1 MDKKTKA
8 IVAIVAA
15 VVILAAI
22 AAGFYIFKTQ
32 QQLEELTAISQIEK
46 EELED
51 EFMQLSIQYE
61 GYKLNVNNDS
71 LADKLENERIKVQRL
86 IEELKTTKASNGRR
100 IAELKKELS
109 TVRGVLRTY
118 IAQVDSLNK
127 LNIQLKEENKAVVEK
142 YQKITASA
150 TELKKQKEAL
160 SEKVTLASKLDAV
173 SIKVEALTGR
183 NRDTERISRAE
194 KIKLDFLITKNI
206 TAPIGEK
213 TIYVRILKPDNTA
226 LTKNRGDLFKYEDQ
240 EIEYSMKKL
249 IEYTGEEQT
258 VEMFWFIEEFLNP
271 GEYRVD
277 IFADGNLIGQKS
289 FELKK

>member
-1 MDKKTKA
+1 MDKKTKN
-8 IVAIVAA
+8 IVAIAAAA
-15 VVILAAI
+15 VLLAAI
-22 AAGFYIFKTQ
+22 GAGFYIFKTQ
-32 QQLEELTAISQIEK
+32 QQLDELTAISQIEK
-46 EELED
+46 EELEE

-86 IEELKTTKASNGRR
+86 LEELKTTKASNARR
-100 IAELKKELS
+100 ITELKKELT

-118 IAQVDSLNK
+118 IMQVDSLNK
-127 LNIQLKEENKAVVEK
+127 INIKLKEENKAVVQK
-142 YQKITASA
+142 YQQITASA
-150 TELKKQKEAL
+150 TVLKKEKEEL
-160 SEKVTLASKLDAV
+160 TEKVTLASKLDAV
-173 SIKVEALTGR
+173 SVKVEALTGR

-213 TIYVRILKPDNTA
+213 TIYVRILKPDNSA
-226 LTKNRGDLFKYEDQ
+226 LTKSRDHLFEYEDQ
-240 EIEYSMKKL
+240 EIEYSMKKQ
-249 IEYTGEEQT
+249 IEYTGEEQP
-258 VEMFWFIEEFLNP
+258 VEMFWFIEEFLYP

>member
-118 IAQVDSLNK
+118 VAQVDSLNK
-127 LNIQLKEENKAVVEK
+127 LNIKLKEENKAVVEK

-150 TELKKQKEAL
+150 SELKKQKEAL
-160 SEKVTLASKLDAV
+160 TEKVTLASKLDAV

-183 NRDTERISRAE
+183 NRDTEKISRAE

-213 TIYVRILKPDNTA
+213 TIYVRIMKPDNSA

-258 VEMFWFIEEFLNP
+258 VEMFWFIDEFLNP

-289 FELKK
+289 FSLKK

>member
-1 MDKKTKA
+1 MDKKTKGILA
-8 IVAIVAA
+8 IAA
-15 VVILAAI
+15 TVILLAAI
-22 AAGFYIFKTQ
+22 AAGIYIFKTQ
-32 QQLEELTAISQIEK
+32 QQLNELTAISQIEK
-46 EELED
+46 DEMEE

-71 LADKLENERIKVQRL
+71 LADKLENERVKVQRL
-86 IEELKTTKASNGRR
+86 LEELKTTKASNARR
-100 IAELKKELS
+100 ITELKKELT
-109 TVRGVLRTY
+109 TVRTVLRTY
-118 IAQVDSLNK
+118 IVQVDSLNK
-127 LNIQLKEENKAVVEK
+127 LNTKLKEENKAVVQK
-142 YQKITASA
+142 YQQITASA
-150 TELKKQKEAL
+150 TVLKKEKEAL
-160 SEKVTLASKLDAV
+160 TEKVTLASKLDAV

-194 KIKLDFLITKNI
+194 KIKVDFLITKNI
-206 TAPIGEK
+206 TAPAGEK

-226 LTKNRGDLFKYEDQ
+226 LTKSRGDLFKFEDQ

-271 GEYRVD
+271 GEYRID